1 MIYSFLKILMRLSLK
16 VYFRKLH
23 VKGLENIPKDGP
35 FLIVANHPSSFL
47 DPIAIATMVR
57 PKINFLAKATIF
69 NNKIAAKILQKINLV
84 PIYRAQDNP
93 EKVKENK
100 AVFQA
105 CFDKLSS
112 KAVIMIFPEGTSE
125 NERKLRPI
133 KTGAARIALGT
144 SKENDYN
151 LNVRILPVGLNY
163 TESSRFR
170 SELSIEYGKPI
181 ETNDYI
187 GQHKENEIKANKNLT
202 AKIEDSIK
210 QLIINIDNEECE
222 ELVQKLETIYKTEL
236 SQPNNLPITISQEI
250 VAKVHYFQNEETSKY
265 TKIKFTIDNY
275 FEKLK
280 EAKVLDKNIGQ
291 KANNQNI
298 FTTAI
303 KAILKAIIG
312 FPIWLI
318 GIIHSFLPY
327 HLTKII
333 AIKISKDQ
341 AFYGA
346 LLMTVGTFL
355 FITFYSFMIIIGWY
369 IFKSPLITISHTLIL
384 PVIGIFTLYYS
395 RQIRKIYYNWRFYTK
410 VYNRN
415 QLIKELILEREKI
428 IRTLES
434 IRD

>member
-1 MIYSFLKILMRLSLK
+1 MRLSLK